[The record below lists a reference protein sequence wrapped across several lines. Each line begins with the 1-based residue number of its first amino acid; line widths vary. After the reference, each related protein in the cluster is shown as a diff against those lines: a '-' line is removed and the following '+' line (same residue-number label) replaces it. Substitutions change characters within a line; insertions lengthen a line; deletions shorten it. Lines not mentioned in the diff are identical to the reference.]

1 MIGEVTQRLGESGME
16 RPFGLKVPA
25 ALRPHYDAFFAA
37 DPERMADC
45 FTADACLR
53 DNQHPEGLH
62 GRQAIQLHY
71 QEFFAHAAEFELL
84 RVRFLTLGGDHF
96 SVSEL
101 ALGHPMIGAD
111 RHLLVSGQLYEM
123 DGASG
128 LIRRLSTFI
137 DFDGAVRFERA

>member
-1 MIGEVTQRLGESGME
+1 ME

-25 ALRPHYDAFFAA
+25 ALKPHFDAFFAA
-37 DPERMADC
+37 DPVRIAAC
-45 FTADACLR
+45 FSEDACLR
-53 DNQHPEGLH
+53 DQQHPEGLI
-62 GRQAIQLHY
+62 GREAIRLHY
-71 QEFFAHAAEFELL
+71 QAFFAQAAEFELL
-84 RVRFLTLGGDHF
+84 RVRFLALGQDHM

-101 ALGHPMIGAD
+101 ALGHPTIGAD

-137 DFDGAVRFERA
+137 DLDGAVRFEKS